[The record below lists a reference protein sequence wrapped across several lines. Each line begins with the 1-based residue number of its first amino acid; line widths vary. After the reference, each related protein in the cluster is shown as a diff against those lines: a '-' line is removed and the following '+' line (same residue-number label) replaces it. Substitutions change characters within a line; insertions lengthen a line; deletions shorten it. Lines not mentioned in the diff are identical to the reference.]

1 MNIVTDRCR
10 IRPYCISDLDALV
23 EHANDA
29 EVAAQL
35 RDRFPHPY
43 THETGRAFLEGRGA
57 TEPLETFAIEVDGEA
72 VGGVGIHPGDDVM
85 RFSAELGYWLGRRF
99 WGRGI
104 ASAAVKAVVAYFF
117 AEGRYCRLHAHTF
130 EGNSASQRVLEKC
143 GFERE
148 GLLNKAIF
156 KNGRFL
162 NVVLY
167 GLVNGEAMKRI
178 AEQYR
183 PQQ

>member
-1 MNIVTDRCR
+1 MNLVTDRCR

-23 EHANDA
+23 VHANDA

-43 THETGRAFLEGRGA
+43 THETGRAFLEGRGSE
-57 TEPLETFAIEVDGEA
+57 EPLQSFAIDVDGEA
-72 VGGVGIHPGDDVM
+72 VGGIGVHPGDDVM
-85 RFSAELGYWLGRRF
+85 RYSAEIGYWLGRRF

-104 ASAAVKAVVAYFF
+104 ASAALGAVVEHIF

-130 EGNSASQRVLEKC
+130 EGNSASQRVLKKC

-148 GLLNKAIF
+148 GLLRKAIF

-162 NVVLY
+162 DVVLY
-167 GLVNGEAMKRI
+167 GLVDEAAMQRI
-178 AEQYR
+178 AGQSHLE
-183 PQQ
+183 